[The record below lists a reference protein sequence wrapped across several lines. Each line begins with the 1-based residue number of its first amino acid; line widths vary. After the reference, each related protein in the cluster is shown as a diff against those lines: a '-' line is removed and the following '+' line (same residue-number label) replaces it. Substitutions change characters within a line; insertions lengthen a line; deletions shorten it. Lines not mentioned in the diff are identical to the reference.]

1 MANMDIFINELVT
14 YLSDLAEMNIEAG
27 NQISLAVESQFKEI
41 RAVNTGVNLEVD
53 DKDEERIRNS
63 SMVDSANAMSRSE
76 SIVFGASTKSLIFQ
90 SDFTELCNYW
100 EQQME
105 EQKHC
110 AEQHE
115 AAAGQFKLQA

>member
-115 AAAGQFKLQA
+115 AAAG